1 MINVSGKE
9 KHDDY
14 DKCSVDEWL
23 AVPRFDWTLGH
34 GVGMVAE
41 K

>member
-9 KHDDY
+9 KYHDD
-14 DKCSVDEWL
+14 DQCGVDEWL
-23 AVPRFDWTLGH
+23 AVPRFGWTFGH